1 MNSSEKAKLEGL
13 VLEATANDFESLAS
27 MAPDIRKWASTEK
40 LDVSADQLADAIEG
54 LVQNGK
60 LKVYRFSKA
69 TNRYEVASFSK
80 KDIGDLWF
88 RSSSPSLG

>member
-1 MNSSEKAKLEGL
+1 MTPSKRPALEGY

-27 MAPDIRKWASTEK
+27 MTPDIRNWASSEK
-40 LDVSADQLADAIEG
+40 LEISHDEILAAIEG
-54 LVQNGK
+54 LVQAGK
-60 LKVYRFSKA
+60 LKVYRFSKT

-88 RSSSPSLG
+88 RSK